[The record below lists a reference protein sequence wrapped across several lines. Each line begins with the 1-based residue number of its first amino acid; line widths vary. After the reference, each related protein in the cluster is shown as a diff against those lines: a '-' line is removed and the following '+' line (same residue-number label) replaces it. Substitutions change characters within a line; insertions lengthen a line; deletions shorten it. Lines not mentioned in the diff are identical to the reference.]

1 MNTKTQLT
9 CRFIVD
15 NQFPQNPIFGVR
27 AVLKREGDD
36 ATELTNTAA
45 AAGRYLDVLVAAVGA
60 SLSHRA
66 AALYQHSRP
75 SPSPARV

>member
-1 MNTKTQLT
+1 M
-9 CRFIVD
+9 
-15 NQFPQNPIFGVR
+15 R

-45 AAGRYLDVLVAAVGA
+45 AAGRYLDVLVAAAVGA

>member
-1 MNTKTQLT
+1 M
-9 CRFIVD
+9 
-15 NQFPQNPIFGVR
+15 R

-36 ATELTNTAA
+36 ATELTNTAAAAA